1 MFRFCDVVPVL
12 VLTRDCR
19 SFGRRFFFKG
29 DGICFSVLFD
39 FEGYGYFPK
48 VSNTLN
54 VSVCNPLLSRG
65 RGYMN
70 SPSGISLSAI
80 GL

>member
-1 MFRFCDVVPVL
+1 MVYVSLFS
-12 VLTRDCR
+12 LTSKAMVTSD
-19 SFGRRFFFKG
+19 
-29 DGICFSVLFD
+29 
-39 FEGYGYFPK
+39 EFPK